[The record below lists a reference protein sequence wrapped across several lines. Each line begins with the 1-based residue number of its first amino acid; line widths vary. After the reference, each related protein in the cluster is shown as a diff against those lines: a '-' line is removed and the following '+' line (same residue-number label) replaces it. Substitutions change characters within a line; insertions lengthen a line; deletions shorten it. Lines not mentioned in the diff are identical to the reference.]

1 MRKLVLFKIGSKNA
15 QLPKMI
21 GAFLVVISVLMLI
34 QSGAVMFDSW
44 QSIKGFNE
52 CVDDAYSLET
62 DSTGISAVLSELK
75 YQDCKESFRD
85 ITGAQV
91 QGNQKYITSRQK
103 WTAFLTPVSVFFGWA
118 IVFLFALFLFNS
130 ASIVVPV
137 EQVEI
142 PLGKPKP
149 IKKKVKKKRK

>member
-62 DSTGISAVLSELK
+62 DSTG
-75 YQDCKESFRD
+75 
-85 ITGAQV
+85 
-91 QGNQKYITSRQK
+91 
-103 WTAFLTPVSVFFGWA
+103 
-118 IVFLFALFLFNS
+118 
-130 ASIVVPV
+130 
-137 EQVEI
+137 
-142 PLGKPKP
+142 
-149 IKKKVKKKRK
+149 